1 MPTTETGTG
10 ASGPILRN
18 PRSGGPNPCTG
29 RVVLGNPADRPEPQ
43 FPHPENGATFDSQGC
58 TAGERTPRTAP
69 GPQAAQEGT
78 CCSRRP
84 WGRVSYRSAAPGSE
98 EKPAAEGRSR
108 GARRPPRPQALPPPA
123 QPGHRGPAGSERDAA
138 GCPRG
143 PRRALGPPG
152 WRRRVQRARPER
164 PRPGTRLQPARA
176 RRRLPALRAPP
187 PPPAA
192 PPTRRRLHSRRAP
205 RVPATLARGSARRPT
220 LPSRAAAAAES
231 KRIQPGGG
239 ERGAESAPD
248 PPAPRVPSPR
258 DPGRARGRG
267 GGEAAAGWPPCLPIE
282 RLLGA
287 GTC

>member
-69 GPQAAQEGT
+69 GAQAAQEGT

-123 QPGHRGPAGSERDAA
+123 QPGHRGPAGSERDQDVRGARGARSGRPA
-138 GCPRG
+138 GGGGCSE
-143 PRRALGPPG
+143 RALSAPGPGRGSSPP
-152 WRRRVQRARPER
+152 VRAAAFP
-164 PRPGTRLQPARA
+164 PSARA
-176 RRRLPALRAPP
+176 P

-267 GGEAAAGWPPCLPIE
+267 GGEAAAGWPPGLPIE